1 MSHIET
7 EIPYD
12 VEYLDS
18 LFLSACLTERSLPPA
33 IVKRKLASWP
43 EYANTWTAYNSTAF
57 SVKPPVA
64 SPKDITMYE
73 IAIDIGLKY
82 ANETQRR
89 LIWAVNHS
97 AILSNGY
104 KRERGPNWEKL
115 AKIRGKISPRAL
127 KRLYMDA
134 LVTMAYRIKVNQRG
148 TTFAGGVSSS

>member
-1 MSHIET
+1 
-7 EIPYD
+7 
-12 VEYLDS
+12 
-18 LFLSACLTERSLPPA
+18 
-33 IVKRKLASWP
+33 
-43 EYANTWTAYNSTAF
+43 
-57 SVKPPVA
+57 
-64 SPKDITMYE
+64 MYE